1 MHAIHCCWCGVQCA
15 VCSVKTGIR
24 FGGIYIRYGIVV
36 FAQSAVCICIFVC
49 VCVCAIVAWL
59 TWGGRRFSPLC
70 RQPNSAVAR
79 TTNKQSAYR
88 KVPPQPAQMWRGSA
102 TLENTYMH
110 LSQANAKTFI
120 QWINKNL
127 GAAMISLILNSQ
139 QMIHLRQPPTFCLLL
154 LFDPPILPLL
164 IVVHFFLFILF
175 VYQYGTK
182 KKNAPIISFCFW
194 H

>member
-1 MHAIHCCWCGVQCA
+1 MQYIVADVVCSVQCA
-15 VCSVKTGIR
+15 VWKQAYGLVVY
-24 FGGIYIRYGIVV
+24 IYGTALWFLHNQQSV
-36 FAQSAVCICIFVC
+36 FAYLFM
-49 VCVCAIVAWL
+49 CVCAIVAWL

-182 KKNAPIISFCFW
+182 KKCSNNFLLFLALN
-194 H
+194 